1 MSVPL
6 TLGERFVDHSRPK
19 VQTGAKK
26 IPLPWDLEAKSKFAP
41 KPKSAFIKAKLAMG
55 AGKRKAESMD
65 PDECAGKGI

>member
-19 VQTGAKK
+19 VHTGAKTF
-26 IPLPWDLEAKSKFAP
+26 LPWELAP
-41 KPKSAFIKAKLAMG
+41 KPKSFFIKGKLA
-55 AGKRKAESMD
+55 AKRKAESMD

>member
-6 TLGERFVDHSRPK
+6 RLGERFVDHSRTDR
-19 VQTGAKK
+19 VNTN
-26 IPLPWDLEAKSKFAP
+26 AKSKFAP

>member
-19 VQTGAKK
+19 VHTGAKK
-26 IPLPWDLEAKSKFAP
+26 FPLPWDLAP
-41 KPKSAFIKAKLAMG
+41 KPKSAFIKAKLA
-55 AGKRKAESMD
+55 AKRKAESMN